1 MKSGELFLADPRALF
16 VLIPVL
22 LVLVWR
28 VVQVRRRPTLAVP
41 AVGPLRLLAKS
52 AAQRLS
58 WLPFTFGV
66 LGLIL
71 AAVSLTRPMART
83 SAARD
88 VAVEGIDIAIA
99 LDLSTSM
106 RAADFKPR
114 DRFFVAREVLKE
126 FIESRP
132 NDRLGLVVFAA
143 EAFTQCPL
151 TLDHHVLIDV
161 LDALKLGVI
170 EDGTA
175 IGNGLATAI
184 NRLRASEAKSKVVIL
199 LTDGDNNAGNV
210 SPLTAATMAKELG
223 IRVYTILVGKGGL
236 VPYPQ
241 QDAFGRTVYVDVEI
255 PTNPDLL
262 QQIAKDADGAFYKAV
277 DRESLRSSLQD
288 ILDGLEK
295 TRLFEAGAS
304 AHHEELFFWFLWP
317 ALGCLLSDVLLR
329 VTRLRRFP

>member
-1 MKSGELFLADPRALF
+1 MNVGAVFFAEPRALWA
-16 VLIPVL
+16 LLPVV

-28 VVQVRRRPTLAVP
+28 VRQVRRRPTLAVP
-41 AVGPLRLLAKS
+41 AVGPLRLIAKS
-52 AAQRLS
+52 AVQKLS
-58 WLPFTFGV
+58 WLPFAFGA

-71 AAVSLTRPMART
+71 ATLAMARPVART
-83 SAARD
+83 STARD

-114 DRFFVAREVLKE
+114 DRFHVAKEVLKE
-126 FIESRP
+126 FIETRP
-132 NDRLGLVVFAA
+132 NDRISLVVFAA

-151 TLDHHVLIDV
+151 TLDHNVLIDV
-161 LDALKLGVI
+161 LDSLKLGVI

-210 SPLTAATMAKELG
+210 SPMTAARMAKELG
-223 IRVYTILVGKGGL
+223 VRVFPILVGKGGV

-241 QDAFGRTVYVDVEI
+241 QDAFGRTVFVDVDI
-255 PTNPDLL
+255 PVDPTLL
-262 QQIAKDADGAFYKAV
+262 KEIAKEANGAFYNAV
-277 DRESLRSSLQD
+277 DRASLRSSFQD

-295 TRLFEAGAS
+295 TRLFEAGAT
-304 AHHEELFFWFLWP
+304 ARHQELFWWLLWP
-317 ALGCLLSDVLLR
+317 GLGCLLADVFLR